1 MVWTMFVGRQEER
14 EVIDA
19 FLRDTDPKTVVVR
32 AAAGMGKTT
41 LIQYCLEAVSAE
53 DVEIVHSAGVRTE
66 VHFPFAGLV
75 ELLSPLL
82 GRLELLPEPQR

>member
-1 MVWTMFVGRQEER
+1 MRARILRELANTHGGTGDGTERTENGRTAMVWTMFVGRQQER

-41 LIQYCLEAVSAE
+41 LIQ
-53 DVEIVHSAGVRTE
+53 I
-66 VHFPFAGLV
+66 
-75 ELLSPLL
+75 
-82 GRLELLPEPQR
+82 GRASCRERV